1 MGYSLTADSI
11 EPTPIARR
19 PSLVNAVFEFR
30 FPIEAAALL
39 WSYAIHHPR
48 PHVDNSNRK
57 TVMMIPGFMA
67 GDLTLAPL
75 AKFCETLGHKTF
87 FTGIWS
93 NSRCPR
99 EMVLHLERSLEK
111 IHASFGRVVIIG
123 HSLGGMYALELAVR
137 RPDLIER
144 VITLGSPIRSAEDSC
159 HALVLATVRLIAL
172 LRGLDYGCLTSSCP
186 CIIDP
191 VGRHPG
197 EVPTTALY
205 SRTDGVVHWESCV
218 DPCGATT
225 VENVEVTGSHI
236 GMAVNADV
244 YRVVAD
250 RLAMPPREQ
259 RRHHSASEAAPATE
273 ELSAPTFV
281 RLPNIREEPASGSRR
296 MNFLQR
302 LRGVRSIG
310 FKRDKLSSTVTPPS

>member
-1 MGYSLTADSI
+1 
-11 EPTPIARR
+11 
-19 PSLVNAVFEFR
+19 
-30 FPIEAAALL
+30 
-39 WSYAIHHPR
+39 
-48 PHVDNSNRK
+48 
-57 TVMMIPGFMA
+57 
-67 GDLTLAPL
+67 
-75 AKFCETLGHKTF
+75 
-87 FTGIWS
+87 
-93 NSRCPR
+93 
-99 EMVLHLERSLEK
+99 MVLHLERSLEK

-159 HALVLATVRLIAL
+159 HTLVLATVRLISL
-172 LRGLDYGCLTSSCP
+172 LRGLDHGCLTSSCP

-191 VGRHPG
+191 VGRRPG

-244 YRVVAD
+244 YRVVAE

-259 RRHHSASEAAPATE
+259 RRHRGAPQAAPATE
-273 ELSAPTFV
+273 EISAPTFV
-281 RLPNIREEPASGSRR
+281 RLPNIREEPARGSRR

-302 LRGVRSIG
+302 LRGVRSMRL
-310 FKRDKLSSTVTPPS
+310 KRDKLSSTLTPPS